1 MEWDLIGILATIAF
15 LAGFFDAIAGG
26 GGLITLP
33 ALFLAGIEPI
43 SAMATN
49 KLQATS
55 ASISATVTFARNG
68 LIEWRNS
75 VFLVLFSVLGGV
87 SGALF
92 VSVVSKRVL
101 EACVPILLIVVAI
114 YFIFAPKL
122 SGRSNRKRI
131 SVLLFSFLIAPVLG
145 FYDGIFGPGTGSFLM
160 MSFMFFCGLEMM
172 QAMSFTKLA
181 NASCNIGALFIFIT
195 KGVIIWP
202 LALAMAIASF
212 AGAQLGA
219 RYAVKIGPRL
229 VRPMLILV
237 CCVLAIKLISAE
249 NNPLR
254 IMILNLL

>member
-49 KLQATS
+49 KFQATS
-55 ASISATVTFARNG
+55 ASISATVTFARKG
-68 LIEWRNS
+68 LIEWRKS
-75 VFLVLFSVLGGV
+75 VFLILFSALGGV
-87 SGALF
+87 IGALF
-92 VSVVSKRVL
+92 VSIVSKRVL

-160 MSFMFFCGLEMM
+160 MSFMFFCGLDMM
-172 QAMSFTKLA
+172 RAMSFTKLA

-212 AGAQLGA
+212 VGAQLGA
-219 RYAVKIGPRL
+219 RCAVKVGPRL
-229 VRPMLILV
+229 IRPMLILV

-254 IMILNLL
+254 VMILNLL

>member
-55 ASISATVTFARNG
+55 ASISATVIFARNG
-68 LIEWRNS
+68 WIEWRNS
-75 VFLVLFSVLGGV
+75 VFLVLFSLLGGV

-172 QAMSFTKLA
+172 RAMSFTKLA

-229 VRPMLILV
+229 IRPMLILV